1 MGVAIRHRQED
12 LSPFGKLNRQLCPKI
27 AEPGLAS
34 TLTAGA
40 LEQRNQLRLFPA
52 SERCRCDAALW

>member
-40 LEQRNQLRLFPA
+40 LEQRNQLRLSGFREMPM
-52 SERCRCDAALW
+52 